1 MGRALPVEMP
11 MEPAVAVVL
20 LLACLA
26 AGGCARPAAAPP
38 PAMTNLPSSPPQAGW
53 LAGSLIGDV
62 VVGADGRAVGRV
74 DDLVVEETTVVAVAV
89 TPLEEGTAPFLV
101 SWHEV
106 APRPGGG
113 MSLTAAETE
122 VVTDTA
128 GAWRAQELI
137 GGLARAEGGMPYGL
151 VSDLGLA
158 GDRLV
163 AVVVDP
169 AVGGGT
175 GYRLF
180 AFEAGR
186 VMPGPAMEAYRLPV
200 GPEIVPYPVL
210 HGYAGS

>member
-1 MGRALPVEMP
+1 

-38 PAMTNLPSSPPQAGW
+38 AAVMSLPSSPPQAGW
-53 LAGSLIGDV
+53 LAGSLLDDV
-62 VVGADGRAVGRV
+62 VLGADGRAVGRV

-89 TPLEEGTAPFLV
+89 ASLEEGTAPFLV

-106 APRPGGG
+106 APRQGGG
-113 MSLTAAETE
+113 MALAAAETE

-128 GAWRAQELI
+128 GAWRARELI
-137 GGLARAEGGMPYGL
+137 GDLARAEGGMPYSL
-151 VSDLGLA
+151 V

-169 AVGGGT
+169 PVGGGT

-186 VMPGPAMEAYRLPV
+186 VTPGPAMEAYRLPV
-200 GPEIVPYPVL
+200 RPEIVPYPVL